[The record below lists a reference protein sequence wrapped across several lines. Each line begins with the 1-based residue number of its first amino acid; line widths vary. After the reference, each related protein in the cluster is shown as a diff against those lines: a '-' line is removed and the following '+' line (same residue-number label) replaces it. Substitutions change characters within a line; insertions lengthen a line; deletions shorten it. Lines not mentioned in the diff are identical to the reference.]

1 MKNAENVKIQAGMY
15 EQIILN
21 QIGVFIYNQR
31 KKRNVTIKDLNK
43 MTGVGTA
50 VISDLENQKSMP
62 RVETLLRISEA
73 LDIPNTL
80 LFEHMKLVTTALCHG
95 SVVHHADR
103 IFASNKYDQLATFVA
118 GLDYSKEDVAEVV
131 SYLKYLDY
139 KKNAK
144 Q

>member
-1 MKNAENVKIQAGMY
+1 MKRVEDIKQQVEMY
-15 EQIILN
+15 EKLILN
-21 QIGVFIYNQR
+21 QVGVFIYNQR
-31 KKRNVTIKDLNK
+31 KQKNITIKDLNI

-80 LFEHMKLVTTALCHG
+80 LFEHMKLVTTAIGSG
-95 SVVHHADR
+95 SVVHADT
-103 IFASNKYDQLATFVA
+103 ISVSNKYDQLATFVA

-139 KKNAK
+139 KKNTK

>member
-1 MKNAENVKIQAGMY
+1 MKRPEIIKHQVEMY
-15 EQIILN
+15 EKIILN
-21 QIGVFIYNQR
+21 QVGVFVYNQR
-31 KKRNVTIKDLNK
+31 KQKNITIKDLNI

-80 LFEHMKLVTTALCHG
+80 LFEHMKLVTTAIGNG
-95 SVVHHADR
+95 SRARADR
-103 IFASNKYDQLATFVA
+103 ISISNKYDQLATFVA

-139 KKNAK
+139 KKKA
-144 Q
+144 QQ

>member
-1 MKNAENVKIQAGMY
+1 MKRPEIIKHQVEMY
-15 EQIILN
+15 EKIILN
-21 QIGVFIYNQR
+21 QVGVFVYNQR
-31 KKRNVTIKDLNK
+31 KQKNITIKDLNI

-80 LFEHMKLVTTALCHG
+80 LFEHMKLVTTAIGDG
-95 SVVHHADR
+95 SFARADK
-103 IFASNKYDQLATFVA
+103 ISVSNKYDQLATFVA

-139 KKNAK
+139 KKKA
-144 Q
+144 QQ

>member
-1 MKNAENVKIQAGMY
+1 MKKAEDIKRQAEMY
-15 EQIILN
+15 EKLILN
-21 QIGVFIYNQR
+21 QVGVFIYNQR

-73 LDIPNTL
+73 LEIPNTL
-80 LFEHMKLVTTALCHG
+80 LFEHMKLVTTALGHG
-95 SVVHHADR
+95 GKARADR

>member
-1 MKNAENVKIQAGMY
+1 MKRVEDIKQQVEMY
-15 EQIILN
+15 EKLILN
-21 QIGVFIYNQR
+21 QVGVFIYNQR
-31 KKRNVTIKDLNK
+31 KQKNITIKDLNI

-73 LDIPNTL
+73 LEIPNTL
-80 LFEHMKLVTTALCHG
+80 LFEHMKLVTTAIGNG
-95 SVVHHADR
+95 SVAHADT
-103 IFASNKYDQLATFVA
+103 ISVSNKYDQLATFVA

-139 KKNAK
+139 KKNA
-144 Q
+144 QQ